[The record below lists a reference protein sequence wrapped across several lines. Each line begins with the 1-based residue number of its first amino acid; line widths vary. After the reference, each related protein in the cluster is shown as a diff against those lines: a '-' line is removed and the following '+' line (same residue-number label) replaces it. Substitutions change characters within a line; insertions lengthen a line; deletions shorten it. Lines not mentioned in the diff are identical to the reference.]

1 MEKMGP
7 DSVLAEESYPW
18 NTWTMNNND
27 EERYLSSGGRFK
39 LMTRNGHAS

>member
-1 MEKMGP
+1 LARMDP
-7 DSVLAEESYPW
+7 DSSPAEESYPW
-18 NTWTMNNND
+18 NTWTMNNDD